1 MSGGQLEANLPGSPC
16 PATLPVSDVAIK
28 IQPESDVTQYGR
40 TEEDFL
46 DMVFMREG
54 EEETTSAGQ
63 CRGGGGSQWPQ
74 WQTPAGQNQWQKLEN
89 ILADALE
96 KSGLTEQ
103 VKYLREHI
111 AAKII
116 IDFPFRDI
124 NGLHLSEADALFE
137 RSWVYEIKGAGGKI
151 RLILHGHTFLSW
163 NERTRHR
170 AKDRAN
176 YLTSANWR
184 LAVQTSTSAWEQD
197 ASGAPVLPRNRD
209 LKVNWRSYYRQA
221 SKREEIE
228 WNWRRDD
235 WPRKEGGDLNNL
247 QMYNKI
253 KILLLLADGMEV
265 AETFSKRQTN
275 RKIRGGN
282 GEIAREIEEYFLK
295 ENFST
300 QSAGNAVLESIQ
312 PSPGIATLEPSR
324 PNKSGVAVNLT
335 HPEAQSFWEENFPG
349 EESVTWAELHF
360 ALKEDFA
367 DVIEGIDNIK
377 YGLSD
382 LRKRL
387 DVNGNDTIKLTHLN
401 MFTKKNGVRGALQ
414 NFYESL
420 KQNPDASVAAAGA
433 RAPAAMDQRALPDV
447 VFALQQMGF
456 DRDAC
461 VEAAVA
467 CHNDVQASSEWLLA
481 KGGERAPP
489 APVASHVK
497 EETGDDPPYG
507 PKNEIRRHKYYRIVY
522 ETDERSVGSNVKSP
536 NVFRV
541 LFVGANNRPNAEL
554 DLETEV
560 SEMEK
565 EFRKMYGNDLWNKA
579 SRFDKFKF
587 ADYDRMKEEIGK
599 QKPHVL
605 HVSCHGEM
613 GKLELLGNEL
623 DVEKLSE
630 ILRVQTTDKEDN
642 RCQIIILNACHSD
655 ETAYKLWAK
664 LKYSV
669 SVVGHTGP
677 VFDVAAVRFS
687 ENFYNSLGE
696 LNSFEDAFKAGASEA
711 GNAAPSTKYVLYA
724 TRHAMNFK
732 LQKPKSA
739 EEIQIE
745 EDKQRLQQ
753 KLEKEQAVGM
763 EQRNTQAARQQ
774 LQVTEQERQQ
784 ADELLHQQL
793 WGKRFESSINERDI
807 CHHCG
812 KHRNNHH
819 FAAPGHPDFCN
830 SLDGVSYEK
839 NPNSNAPTFGCCG
852 VLDSVFG
859 LGAPCK
865 NCLRPKHKHFPAAQ
879 GGSTIKVCESL
890 DLYTSCKPNHIDIP
904 FTVFCGPSVCCA
916 CPVPEYWGKWLM
928 DEMTREQN
936 LQQSGWGWVSSGWY
950 GTGCSFR
957 TFIVLFGGSILFG
970 TVVGFIAIL
979 VTLVNA
985 SKDQSSSAS
994 DQSFQIVILSSVPIM
1009 MLVAIGYRWVQW
1021 KSEKQIL
1028 QKFLSEE
1035 GNRQLQREQTTLR
1048 RRQAQ
1053 QVNVKRIIGFHPINL
1068 LHHHAC

>member
-1 MSGGQLEANLPGSPC
+1 
-16 PATLPVSDVAIK
+16 
-28 IQPESDVTQYGR
+28 
-40 TEEDFL
+40 
-46 DMVFMREG
+46 
-54 EEETTSAGQ
+54 
-63 CRGGGGSQWPQ
+63 
-74 WQTPAGQNQWQKLEN
+74 
-89 ILADALE
+89 
-96 KSGLTEQ
+96 LTEQ

-124 NGLHLSEADALFE
+124 NINGLHLPEADALLD

-151 RLILHGHTFLSW
+151 RLILHGHTFRSW

-184 LAVQTSTSAWEQD
+184 LALQTSTSAWEQD

-209 LKVNWRSYYRQA
+209 LRDNWRSYYRQA

-235 WPRKEGGDLNNL
+235 GPRKEGGDLNNL
-247 QMYNKI
+247 QIYKKI

-275 RKIRGGN
+275 RRIRGGN
-282 GEIAREIEEYFLK
+282 GEIAGEIEEYFLK
-295 ENFST
+295 ENLST
-300 QSAGNAVLESIQ
+300 QSAGHAVQESIQ

-335 HPEAQSFWEENFPG
+335 HAEAQSFWEENFPG

-360 ALKEDFA
+360 ALKEDFL
-367 DVIEGIDNIK
+367 DVIEGIDNVK

-382 LRKRL
+382 LRNRL
-387 DVNGNDTIKLTHLN
+387 DVNGNDTIKLTHFN
-401 MFTKKNGVRGALQ
+401 MFTKKNGIRGALQ

-433 RAPAAMDQRALPDV
+433 RAP
-447 VFALQQMGF
+447 
-456 DRDAC
+456 C
-461 VEAAVA
+461 N
-467 CHNDVQASSEWLLA
+467 NDVQASSEWLRA
-481 KGGERAPP
+481 KWGET
-489 APVASHVK
+489 APVVPHVK

-507 PKNEIRRHKYYRIVY
+507 PENEIRRHKYYRIVY
-522 ETDERSVGSNVKSP
+522 KTDEGSVVSNVRSP
-536 NVFRV
+536 TVFRV

-565 EFRKMYGNDLWNKA
+565 EFRNMYGNDLWNKA
-579 SRFDKFKF
+579 SKFDKFKF

-613 GKLELLGNEL
+613 GKLELLGSEL
-623 DVEKLSE
+623 DVEKLYE
-630 ILRVQTTDKEDN
+630 ILRVQTKDKEDN
-642 RCQIIILNACHSD
+642 RCQLIILNACHSD

-669 SVVGHTGP
+669 SVVGHTDR
-677 VFDVAAVRFS
+677 VDDTAAVSFS
-687 ENFYNSLGE
+687 KNFYNSLGE

-745 EDKQRLQQ
+745 EDNQRLQQ

-763 EQRNTQAARQQ
+763 EQRNTQAAQQQ
-774 LQVTEQERQQ
+774 LQLSEQERQQERQQ

-793 WGKRFESSINERDI
+793 WGKRFQSSINERDI

-812 KHRNNHH
+812 KYRNNHH

-839 NPNSNAPTFGCCG
+839 DPNSNAPTFGCCG

-890 DLYTSCKPNHIDIP
+890 DLYTSCKPSHIDIP
-904 FTVFCGPSVCCA
+904 FAVLCGPSVCCA

-936 LQQSGWGWVSSGWY
+936 LQQGGWGWVSSGWY

-957 TFIVLFGGSILFG
+957 TFIVLFVGSILFG
-970 TVVGFIAIL
+970 TVVGLIAIL

-994 DQSFQIVILSSVPIM
+994 DKSFQIVILSSVPIM
-1009 MLVAIGYRWVQW
+1009 MLVATGYRWVQW
-1021 KSEKQIL
+1021 KSEKQVL
-1028 QKFLSEE
+1028 QKFLLEE
-1035 GNRQLQREQTTLR
+1035 GNRQQQREQTTLR

-1053 QVNVKRIIGFHPINL
+1053 QVYVRRIKLVFIQSMYYIIIHVERSSDLASALESVIILNTKN
-1068 LHHHAC
+1068 